1 MLEIIK
7 IDRFVNANLIMNKHD
22 DKKDTIFLIFP
33 GGNYESLNNYEMNPV
48 SLLLFDNGYDTAIL
62 KYTTK
67 IANKDK
73 ILNECDATLN
83 YLSRYYKN
91 IILIGFGSGGHLA
104 GIIGT
109 ANIYKTIKAMV
120 LGYPVVSLLQFPQKE
135 TINNFLKNDISFSQ
149 KELYSVEKRI
159 DEDTIP
165 TFVFAYQNDKD
176 INLNHTLLLVKELQ
190 NNKINHDY
198 QIYKGK
204 NKKNN
209 YDYLKD
215 VLSFIKK
222 LGL

>member
-1 MLEIIK
+1 ML
-7 IDRFVNANLIMNKHD
+7 
-22 DKKDTIFLIFP
+22 P
-33 GGNYESLNNYEMNPV
+33 
-48 SLLLFDNGYDTAIL
+48 
-62 KYTTK
+62 
-67 IANKDK
+67 
-73 ILNECDATLN
+73 
-83 YLSRYYKN
+83 
-91 IILIGFGSGGHLA
+91 
-104 GIIGT
+104 
-109 ANIYKTIKAMV
+109 
-120 LGYPVVSLLQFPQKE
+120 
-135 TINNFLKNDISFSQ
+135 NFLKSITISFSQ